1 MSVTATT
8 AVTAPAPA
16 SASASA
22 SETTTSPEKATMTA
36 FRRSAKI
43 LLTAAL
49 ALAAGAAPLMIP
61 TNAAADT
68 AVVVDGFDRTVAS
81 GWGTASTGG
90 AWDNL
95 TKYSTTSVGNSEAK
109 VSKLAPGLSFRAY
122 QSTVSAEDAEVRAD
136 FTLPSIKDFQYTIE
150 SRKQADGSS
159 YQSRIRVDGAGK
171 LYLEIMRNDA
181 GKVVF
186 LRGPVIDVPVVVGQK
201 LTMKLST
208 VGEAPVVVK
217 AKVYVAGGTEPAWQ
231 VTTLDS
237 AATAVTKP
245 GYTGLMTYNG
255 PASTTV
261 DVATQNFTVTDVTP
275 APVDPGSG
283 SDTDTGATLNVKHGA
298 DPVGSATYPVPSNA
312 LFVSPSGSDTGNGSL
327 TSPYKTLT
335 KALSK
340 NTNGQTIVL
349 RGGTYHE
356 QVIVPPNHAATIQP
370 YPNEAVWF
378 DGTKPVSGFTA
389 VGGAFA
395 APYDLKLDSSPTYTQ
410 GAPDGTAAG
419 WQFVNPDYPM
429 AAHPDMIWVNNVEQ
443 KEVASL
449 AKLVAGSF
457 YVDTASSKL
466 YLGSDPGTKT
476 VVASDL
482 QWAFSLRAP
491 GTVLRGFGIRRF
503 ADSVWQQGA
512 VTSYYENQTLDNMTI
527 LDSATGGVGIYK
539 PNSTIKNTTVDG
551 SGQIGIQASKAD
563 NLVLDNVS
571 VTDSNDEHFNP
582 GPSAGGIKVTTTRT
596 VTFKNSEILR
606 TTGNSFWADESAYNI
621 TVANNEIMDGSRY
634 GIFIEI
640 SSTATIVNNI
650 VANNAYDGVMIADSD
665 KVNIWN
671 NTIVNN
677 RRAVAMAQDSRRI
690 QQLNVAG
697 HDPRRSQPDLTMP
710 WVIGGSTV
718 VNNIMAAGP
727 DATAVLAV
735 ESYELAFDASN
746 LNIAS
751 NGNVYSQPA
760 LGVPN
765 SAAVWA
771 RKSAQPYAFVLLDD
785 FRGTTGQESTSI
797 NPLMTSPVDGA
808 YAPKS
813 TIAAKAST
821 VALGLTADL
830 ATKTGQPTGAKN
842 LGAWSRTSVG

>member
-1 MSVTATT
+1 MSRTA
-8 AVTAPAPA
+8 APLSP
-16 SASASA
+16 
-22 SETTTSPEKATMTA
+22 TSPEKATMTA

-49 ALAAGAAPLMIP
+49 ALAAGAAPLLVP

-68 AVVVDGFDRTVAS
+68 PVVVDGFDRAVAS

-90 AWDNL
+90 AWDKL
-95 TKYSTTSVGNSEAK
+95 TAYSTTSVGNSEAK
-109 VSKLAPGLSFRAY
+109 VSKLGPGLSFRAY
-122 QSTVSAEDAEVRAD
+122 QTSVSAEEAEVRAD
-136 FTLPSIKDFQYTIE
+136 FTLPTGKDFQYTIE

-159 YQSRIRVDGAGK
+159 YQSRVRVDGTGK
-171 LYLEIMRNDA
+171 LYLELMRNDA
-181 GKVVF
+181 GTLTF
-186 LRGPVIDVPVVVGQK
+186 LRGPVIDVPVSTGGR
-201 LTMKLST
+201 LTLKLST
-208 VGEAPVVVK
+208 TGESPVVVK
-217 AKVYVAGGTEPAWQ
+217 AKVFATGGTEPQWQ

-237 AATAVTKP
+237 ATKAVTKP
-245 GYTGLMTYNG
+245 GYAGLMTYNG
-255 PASTTV
+255 PSNPAV
-261 DVATQNFTVTDVTP
+261 DVTTQNFTVTDVTQVVEP
-275 APVDPGSG
+275 PNGGGGDDGGTAVLD
-283 SDTDTGATLNVKHGA
+283 VKHGA
-298 DPVGSATYPVPSNA
+298 EALGTVSYPAPSNA
-312 LFVSPSGSDTGNGSL
+312 LFVSPTGSDTGTGTI
-327 TSPYKTLT
+327 TSPYKTLA
-335 KALSK
+335 KALTK
-340 NTNGQTIVL
+340 NANGSTIVL

-356 QVIVPPNHAATIQP
+356 SVIVPPNHAATIQP
-370 YPNEAVWF
+370 YLNEPVWF
-378 DGTKPVSGFTA
+378 DGTKAVDGFTA
-389 VGGAFA
+389 SGSAYA
-395 APYDLKLDSSPTYTQ
+395 AGYDLKLDSSPTYTQ

-429 AAHPDMIWVNNVEQ
+429 AAHPDMIWINNVEQ

-449 AKLVAGSF
+449 AQVVPGTF

-466 YLGSDPGTKT
+466 YLGTDPTNKS
-476 VVASDL
+476 VRASDL

-527 LDSATGGVGIYK
+527 LDSATGGVGLYK

-563 NLVLDNVS
+563 NLTLDNVS

-582 GPSAGGIKVTTTRT
+582 GPSAGGIKITTTRN
-596 VTFKNSEILR
+596 VVFKNSEILR

-640 SSTATIVNNI
+640 SSTASIVNNI
-650 VANNAYDGVMIADSD
+650 VANNAFDGVMITDSD

-690 QQLNVAG
+690 EQLSVAG
-697 HDPRRSQPDLTMP
+697 HDPRRAQPDLTMP
-710 WVIGGSTV
+710 WVIGNSTV

-727 DATAVLAV
+727 SATAVLAV
-735 ESYELAFDASN
+735 ESYELAFNASN

-765 SAAVWA
+765 AAAVWA
-771 RKSAQPYAFVLLDD
+771 RKSAQPYSFVLLDD
-785 FRGTTGQESTSI
+785 FRGTTGQEATSI
-797 NPLMTSPVDGA
+797 NPLMTSPVDTA

-813 TIAAKAST
+813 SITAKVATVAMATPADIAAKAGR
-821 VALGLTADL
+821 AAGE
-830 ATKTGQPTGAKN
+830 KN
-842 LGAWSRTSVG
+842 LGAWSRPSQG